1 MMPSMIMVVIHSVT
15 RLGDFLKFL
24 ATKMFFS
31 KVAQKLGDILG
42 YFEKNFLIKHC
53 CGSFLGNVW
62 GKFCYFLILLLVTLW
77 PIW

>member
-42 YFEKNFLIKHC
+42 YFEKKILIKHC

>member
-42 YFEKNFLIKHC
+42 YFEKNIF
-53 CGSFLGNVW
+53 N
-62 GKFCYFLILLLVTLW
+62 
-77 PIW
+77 

>member
-42 YFEKNFLIKHC
+42 YFEKIFLIKHC